1 MTVSRKSGRRAGASQ
16 TREQIAAAARTL
28 FAEAGYERATFRAI
42 AAEAGVD
49 PALVVHFYGSKDELF
64 REVMQL
70 PPELAGALAGLAE
83 GPADQAG
90 RRLAGFVVGAME
102 NPASRSLVL
111 GRIRCASSHPDA
123 AAMVRELVGRD
134 VVRLTAAISGDRP
147 ELRAVLIGSQLVGI
161 LITRYVV
168 GVEPLASLPPEQ
180 LIEQLA
186 PPFQRLL
193 TGRLDEPG

>member
-1 MTVSRKSGRRAGASQ
+1 MTMSRRSGRRAGTSQ

-111 GRIRCASSHPDA
+111 GRVRCASSHPDA

-161 LITRYVV
+161 LIARYVV
-168 GVEPLASLPPEQ
+168 GVEPLASLPPDQ

-186 PPFQRLL
+186 PPFQRVL

>member
-1 MTVSRKSGRRAGASQ
+1 MSRRSGRRAGTSQ

-28 FAEAGYERATFRAI
+28 FAEAGYDRATFRAI
-42 AAEAGVD
+42 ATEAGVD
-49 PALVVHFYGSKDELF
+49 PALVVHFYGSKQELF

-70 PPELAGALAGLAE
+70 PPELAAALAGVAD
-83 GPADQAG
+83 GPADEAG
-90 RRLAGFVVGAME
+90 RRLAAFVVGGME

-111 GRIRCASSHPDA
+111 GRIRSASSHPDA

-134 VVRLTAAISGDRP
+134 MVRLTAAISGDRP
-147 ELRAVLIGSQLVGI
+147 QLRAVLIGSQLVGI

-168 GVEPLASLPPEQ
+168 GVEPLASLPPDQ

-193 TGRLDEPG
+193 TGSLATA

>member
-1 MTVSRKSGRRAGASQ
+1 MTMSRRSGRRAGTSQ

-28 FAEAGYERATFRAI
+28 FAEAGYDRATFRAI
-42 AAEAGVD
+42 ATEAGVD
-49 PALVVHFYGSKDELF
+49 PALVVHFYGSKQELF

-70 PPELAGALAGLAE
+70 PPELAAALAGVAD
-83 GPADQAG
+83 GPADEAG
-90 RRLAGFVVGAME
+90 RRLAAFVVGGME

-111 GRIRCASSHPDA
+111 GRIRSASSHPDA

-134 VVRLTAAISGDRP
+134 MVRLTAAISGDRP
-147 ELRAVLIGSQLVGI
+147 QLRAVLIGSQLVGI

-168 GVEPLASLPPEQ
+168 GVEPLASLPPDQ

-193 TGRLDEPG
+193 TGSLATA